1 MSFARNL
8 RKSYYGHATQS
19 RDIVLN
25 RLLQEIILLSGGVI
39 WRRSPKPASWPEVGY
54 TEACRTRGRGARV
67 CAVLHTSPHA
77 VPRPRA
83 VVADDGRSL
92 AMLGTHSE
100 LSSRPVHQGFLP
112 GNRRLGS
119 NSKLPDEST
128 GISQTSQESPH
139 DAYRHLRCR
148 RPSTFDVR
156 RSG

>member
-39 WRRSPKPASWPEVGY
+39 RRRSPKPASWPEVGY
-54 TEACRTRGRGARV
+54 TEACCTRGRGARM

-83 VVADDGRSL
+83 VVAHAARSL
-92 AMLGTHSE
+92 AMLDAHSE
-100 LSSRPVHQGFLP
+100 LSSRPVHQGFHH
-112 GNRRLGS
+112 GNRRLAD
-119 NSKLPDEST
+119 NSKLSDESM
-128 GISQTSQESPH
+128 GISEASQES
-139 DAYRHLRCR
+139 
-148 RPSTFDVR
+148 STR
-156 RSG
+156 LPLHIQNAHHSYQ

>member
-1 MSFARNL
+1 M
-8 RKSYYGHATQS
+8 
-19 RDIVLN
+19 
-25 RLLQEIILLSGGVI
+25 
-39 WRRSPKPASWPEVGY
+39 
-54 TEACRTRGRGARV
+54 

-83 VVADDGRSL
+83 VVACNARSL
-92 AMLGTHSE
+92 AMLDAHSE

-112 GNRRLGS
+112 GNSRLADGLAP
-119 NSKLPDEST
+119 NSKLSDESM

-148 RPSTFDVR
+148 RPSSFDVR